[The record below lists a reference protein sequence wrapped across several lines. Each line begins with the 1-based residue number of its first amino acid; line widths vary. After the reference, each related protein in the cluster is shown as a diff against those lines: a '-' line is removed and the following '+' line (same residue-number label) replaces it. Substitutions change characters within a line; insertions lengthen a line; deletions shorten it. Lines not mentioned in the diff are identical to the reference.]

1 MPGGGGCR
9 RANVLCHPYSRPHP
23 DVRADVVPLAAQSL
37 LIPSEGEEGDVVA
50 LLSMAAL
57 IVAAAAGRRC

>member
-1 MPGGGGCR
+1 
-9 RANVLCHPYSRPHP
+9 
-23 DVRADVVPLAAQSL
+23 VPLAAQSL